1 MNRLLHRARRDES
14 GAALV
19 MCLVFL
25 GFVGVIAVP
34 LLNLTRTS
42 LRASVSGVETRNV
55 IYAADGVTQG
65 AIHVLRGVNRNAAG
79 NVGPNCFNTTVNGM
93 AFKADCSR
101 DPLTEKVTITTCPAS
116 APACTGNEIRSVAE
130 AQYLDTGTNA
140 PTFAAGARVNITKW
154 SVRR

>member
-1 MNRLLHRARRDES
+1 MNSLLQRARSEET

-25 GFVGVIAVP
+25 GFIGVISVP

-42 LRASVSGVETRNV
+42 LRASVSAVDTRNV

-79 NVGPNCFNTTVNGM
+79 SVGPNCFRTTTNGLD
-93 AFKADCSR
+93 FKADCSR
-101 DPLTEKVTITTCPAS
+101 D
-116 APACTGNEIRSVAE
+116 
-130 AQYLDTGTNA
+130 
-140 PTFAAGARVNITKW
+140 AA
-154 SVRR
+154 